1 MKPPTTQRELDTDYG
16 RYPWVLFAFA
26 VVWAVVL
33 VALPDD
39 AYVRFQQLG
48 GDFVKAQWVYE
59 RIVFDD
65 APIDVAVLGTSRT
78 MDAVDSGMLSEAVSA
93 AGTPIVA
100 ANLAVPQ
107 HGRNLHRAFLERA
120 LEHKAPALVLIEVRE
135 IEDRRGHA
143 MFAEVADVDE
153 MLGQPLVLHFNV
165 LSDAAKFARRRPTVA
180 LASLMPSVA
189 EVDPAFDAGAYWGT
203 HPAYHREGDVYAEL
217 SKDFLDH
224 LASDYDRDVAD
235 RVLPGSL
242 AGLEHRFAV
251 DTLER
256 IAAAAEAEGAGVAFY
271 YLPGYGSGGRE
282 PVHADVYRELG
293 ELWLPPA
300 ELFEDP
306 TMFIDLHH
314 VRKPVREAYTA
325 WLAGRVAE
333 WMERRPDG
341 GSDRAGGADGMDDA
355 GRAGRAGR
363 SDEEGDAG

>member
-1 MKPPTTQRELDTDYG
+1 MATPTTQRELDTDYG

-26 VVWAVVL
+26 VVWALVL

-59 RIVFDD
+59 RIVFDES
-65 APIDVAVLGTSRT
+65 PIDVAVLGTSRT
-78 MDAVDSGMLSEAVSA
+78 MDAVDSGLLSEVVSA
-93 AGTPIVA
+93 AGEPIVA

-107 HGRNLHRAFLERA
+107 HGRNLHRAFLERT
-120 LEHKAPALVLIEVRE
+120 LEHKRPRLVLIEVRE

-180 LASLMPSVA
+180 LASLMPGVA
-189 EVDPAFDAGAYWGT
+189 EVDPAFDAEAYWGT
-203 HPAYHREGDVYAEL
+203 HPAYHREGDVYDEL
-217 SKDFLDH
+217 TRDFLDRM
-224 LASDYDRDVAD
+224 AAAYERDVAD
-235 RVLPGSL
+235 RLLPGSL
-242 AGLEHRFAV
+242 EGLEHRFAIQ
-251 DTLER
+251 TLER
-256 IAAAAEAEGAGVAFY
+256 IAAAAEAGGAAVVFY
-271 YLPGYGSGGRE
+271 YLPGDGSGGTE
-282 PVHADVYRELG
+282 PVHAAVYRELG

-306 TMFIDLHH
+306 AMFIDLHH

-325 WLAGRVAE
+325 WLAGRVAD
-333 WMERRPDG
+333 WMQRRGAGDAEG
-341 GSDRAGGADGMDDA
+341 MSGNDRN
-355 GRAGRAGR
+355 GRT
-363 SDEEGDAG
+363 DEEGDAG